1 MGKGVYVESG
11 TKVGKGVGVGSS
23 GVGICVGTKVG
34 VSVGC
39 GTTTTIYV

>member
-23 GVGICVGTKVG
+23 GIGICVETKVG
-34 VSVGC
+34 VLVRC
-39 GTTTTIYV
+39 GTTTTINV